1 MKKEIFNEVE
11 IPEGIEA
18 RVEGNAV
25 LIKGQLGEIK
35 REFNTTNVK
44 IEMKE
49 NKIIIGCKK
58 ATKKEKKVIN
68 TITVHVKNMIKGV
81 QEKFEYKLK
90 AVFSHFPISIEV
102 KGKEALVKNFLGEK
116 KPRKVSIIEGV
127 EVDVNGQEIN
137 ISSINKELAGQTAA
151 NFEKATR
158 IPLRDRRVFQD
169 GIFITEKAG
178 RKI

>member
-58 ATKKEKKVIN
+58 ATKKGCRK
-68 TITVHVKNMIKGV
+68 
-81 QEKFEYKLK
+81 
-90 AVFSHFPISIEV
+90 VFST
-102 KGKEALVKNFLGEK
+102 
-116 KPRKVSIIEGV
+116 
-127 EVDVNGQEIN
+127 EI
-137 ISSINKELAGQTAA
+137 L
-151 NFEKATR
+151 
-158 IPLRDRRVFQD
+158 
-169 GIFITEKAG
+169 
-178 RKI
+178 

>member
-1 MKKEIFNEVE
+1 M
-11 IPEGIEA
+11 
-18 RVEGNAV
+18 
-25 LIKGQLGEIK
+25 
-35 REFNTTNVK
+35 
-44 IEMKE
+44 
-49 NKIIIGCKK
+49 
-58 ATKKEKKVIN
+58 
-68 TITVHVKNMIKGV
+68 
-81 QEKFEYKLK
+81 
-90 AVFSHFPISIEV
+90 

-116 KPRKVSIIEGV
+116 KPRKVSIIKGV